1 MATAYYMELVTAMTD
16 VPVDQQHIRMAIYS
30 APDIPDRTEFILGKS
45 DKSPLPGIISAG
57 KSLVS
62 IGADVIAMPCV
73 TAHYFHSEIEA
84 ALGVR
89 TLHAIRECAELLKAA
104 GIGRAGIAAT
114 EGTVESGIFQTV
126 LNEYGISSCAP
137 GEAGQGK
144 VSSLIYDCVK
154 KGITPDVDMFYD
166 VKNELMK
173 DGAEAVILGCTE
185 LSLIKRDFD
194 TGDGV
199 LDATEVLARASVL
212 ACEKPLR
219 EDYKR
224 LI

>member
-1 MATAYYMELVTAMTD
+1 LA
-16 VPVDQQHIRMAIYS
+16 
-30 APDIPDRTEFILGKS
+30 
-45 DKSPLPGIISAG
+45 
-57 KSLVS
+57 
-62 IGADVIAMPCV
+62 
-73 TAHYFHSEIEA
+73 SE
-84 ALGVR
+84 

-104 GIGRAGIAAT
+104 GFGRAGIAAT

-144 VSSLIYDCVK
+144 VNSLIYDCVK

-185 LSLIKRDFD
+185 LSLIKRDFN
-194 TGDGV
+194 TGERCSRRHGGSC
-199 LDATEVLARASVL
+199 ESVR
-212 ACEKPLR
+212 PRLR
-219 EDYKR
+219 KTAPEDYRR